1 MVFPCQEIARMET
14 DFAKVSGDASGL
26 AADMVRVRSERA
38 EAGGGPDAGDQS
50 IPKMV
55 DLWWFNGICW
65 EKWWFH
71 GI

>member
-1 MVFPCQEIARMET
+1 MET

-55 DLWWFNGICW
+55 DLW
-65 EKWWFH
+65 
-71 GI
+71 

>member
-38 EAGGGPDAGDQS
+38 EAGGEVQMLGIKAS
-50 IPKMV
+50 PKMM
-55 DLWWFNGICW
+55 DLW
-65 EKWWFH
+65 
-71 GI
+71 